1 MEQFINDF
9 YSLMSKLRF
18 SRIEDKSVTEL
29 EGKTAHS
36 IMEIEQD
43 VKCAR
48 LLKQKFEEFQINITQ
63 AKMVKGEQL
72 KSITSAENL
81 KTEISFR
88 FKSISKRFE
97 ADLDNLGDYQILEI
111 HQDRKNVDL
120 EFSSVM
126 EKNK

>member
-18 SRIEDKSVTEL
+18 SRIEDKLVAEL
-29 EGKTAHS
+29 EGEMAHS

-48 LLKQKFEEFQINITQ
+48 LLKRKFEEFQINLTQ

-81 KTEISFR
+81 KAEISYR
-88 FKSISKRFE
+88 FKSISKRFV

-111 HQDRKNVDL
+111 HQDRK
-120 EFSSVM
+120 
-126 EKNK
+126 KC